1 MPIGRLAG
9 GAVAALVAAAAAV
22 APATTSR
29 KMSWL
34 RTRARS
40 DSSENGFDAD
50 DGSAATRK
58 NLPANAG
65 YGSIAATPV
74 VIAECGFLSNYEE
87 AEKLTTKDYQK
98 QVAHALCSGILAYL
112 EASGG

>member
-1 MPIGRLAG
+1 ME
-9 GAVAALVAAAAAV
+9 AVAKLRYARISPRKVKIVLDLIRNKPVNVAMGILKNT
-22 APATTSR
+22 P
-29 KMSWL
+29 K
-34 RTRARS
+34 
-40 DSSENGFDAD
+40 
-50 DGSAATRK
+50 SACEYLEKLLASAI
-58 NLPANAG
+58 ANAENNHDMDK
-65 YGSIAATPV
+65 S

>member
-1 MPIGRLAG
+1 M
-9 GAVAALVAAAAAV
+9 
-22 APATTSR
+22 
-29 KMSWL
+29 
-34 RTRARS
+34 
-40 DSSENGFDAD
+40 
-50 DGSAATRK
+50 
-58 NLPANAG
+58 
-65 YGSIAATPV
+65 